1 MGCAFFIQDLP
12 KPVDWSAAYWLLAF
26 VLGGLGAYGTL
37 IIKAGWAINASVQK
51 QEVAITAHT
60 AATVEMSATIKANTL
75 VMGSL
80 VAQMQLLVQQL
91 ATQTAAFAALVAKVD
106 ALGEKREGRAS

>member
-1 MGCAFFIQDLP
+1 MGCAFFLQDLP
-12 KPVDWSAAYWLLAF
+12 KPPDWSAAYWLLAF

-60 AATVEMSATIKANTL
+60 AATIEMSTTIKANTL

-91 ATQTAAFAALVAKVD
+91 ATQAAAFSALSAKVD
-106 ALGEKREGRAS
+106 AMGRNDGGRVS